1 MPELNLA
8 KPQRFNVT
16 AFLDKKYS
24 RPVSPAP
31 HKLHTQYDL
40 SSLKVKQEQ
49 SYQSGQG
56 LSTSSAQ
63 ARFHASGS
71 RQLAVTLLFNGINFG
86 RYGASEIQGPK
97 QGVAKQVALFL
108 RLCNQINGDSH
119 EPSFLRLSWVQAGIR
134 STFEARLK
142 NYELVYPLMDKN
154 GEPLLAEINANFV
167 EAVDVK
173 KQQARLRLSSP
184 DLSHRHLVLAGETL
198 PMLCLKYYG
207 STEPY
212 LQVAA
217 FNQLESLR
225 SLAPGSQLLFPPLT
239 PPGGPS

>member
-8 KPQRFNVT
+8 KPQRFNIT

-31 HKLHTQYDL
+31 HKLHAQYDL
-40 SSLKVKQEQ
+40 TSLKVKQAQ
-49 SYQSGQG
+49 IYQSGQG

-86 RYGASEIQGPK
+86 RYGPK

-134 STFEARLK
+134 SSFEARLK

-198 PMLCLKYYG
+198 PMLCLRYYG
-207 STEPY
+207 TTDPY

-225 SLAPGSQLLFPPLT
+225 SLAPGSQLLFPPLI

>member
-1 MPELNLA
+1 M
-8 KPQRFNVT
+8 
-16 AFLDKKYS
+16 
-24 RPVSPAP
+24 
-31 HKLHTQYDL
+31 
-40 SSLKVKQEQ
+40 
-49 SYQSGQG
+49 
-56 LSTSSAQ
+56 
-63 ARFHASGS
+63 
-71 RQLAVTLLFNGINFG
+71 FNGINFG

-198 PMLCLKYYG
+198 PMLCLRYYG

-225 SLAPGSQLLFPPLT
+225 SLAPGSRLLFPPLT